1 MKKLLLSLATAF
13 VAMSAMAFEIPETG
27 YWLCI
32 WDQYGIEHDYQLFP
46 GADGDY
52 TTTLT
57 LYYNPWGE
65 FYWDPNLSDAENEA
79 NRPQVPYCFVVN
91 GVRYGAPVNMQET
104 MMGEAHN
111 TTSNPLVEGE
121 NLYTVP
127 VGFAYVLGVYG
138 HGSEEWGSESAL
150 YVYCAQAVMTTGIDE
165 MNANKTVANVRYYNM
180 AGQEMQQAD
189 GMTIVVTTYT
199 DGTTKTAKVVK

>member
-27 YWLCI
+27 FWLCI
-32 WDQYGIEHDYQLFP
+32 WDQYNVEHDIQLFQ
-46 GADGDY
+46 GADGNY
-52 TTTLT
+52 VTTLT

-65 FYWDPNLSDAENEA
+65 FYWDPNKSDAENEL
-79 NRPQVPYCFVVN
+79 NRPQVPYCFVID
-91 GVRYGAPVNMQET
+91 GVRYGAPTNLQPT
-104 MMGEAHN
+104 LMGEAHN
-111 TTSNPLVEGE
+111 TVDNPLISND

-127 VGFAYVLGVYG
+127 VGFAYVLGVYMG
-138 HGSEEWGSESAL
+138 GSEEWGGENGY

-165 MNANKTVANVRYYNM
+165 MNANKTVANVRYFNM

-189 GMTIVVTTYT
+189 GRTIVVTTYT
-199 DGTTKTAKVVK
+199 DGTTNAVKVVK

>member
-1 MKKLLLSLATAF
+1 MKKLLFTLATAF
-13 VAMSAMAFEIPETG
+13 VAMSAMAFEIPDNG

-46 GADGDY
+46 GADGNHV
-52 TTTLT
+52 TTITLT
-57 LYYNPWGE
+57 YNPWGE
-65 FYWDPNLSDAENEA
+65 FYWDPNMSDAENELK
-79 NRPQVPYCFVVN
+79 RPQVPYCFVVN
-91 GVRYGAPVNMQET
+91 GVRYGAPENLQAT
-104 MMGEAHN
+104 LMGEAHN
-111 TTSNPLVEGE
+111 TVSNPLFENE

-127 VGFAYVLGVYG
+127 VGFAYVLGVYESG
-138 HGSEEWGSESAL
+138 VDEWGSDMGY

-165 MNANKTVANVRYYNM
+165 MNANKTVANVRYFNM

-199 DGTTKTAKVVK
+199 DGTTNAVKVMK

>member
-1 MKKLLLSLATAF
+1 MKKLLFTLATAF
-13 VAMSAMAFEIPETG
+13 VAMSAMAFEIPDNG

-46 GADGDY
+46 GADGNHV
-52 TTTLT
+52 TTITLT
-57 LYYNPWGE
+57 YNPWGE
-65 FYWDPNLSDAENEA
+65 FYWDPNMSDAENELK
-79 NRPQVPYCFVVN
+79 RPQVPYCFVVN
-91 GVRYGAPVNMQET
+91 GVRYGAPENLQAT
-104 MMGEAHN
+104 LMGEAHN
-111 TTSNPLVEGE
+111 TVSNPLFENE

-127 VGFAYVLGVYG
+127 VGFAYALGVYESG
-138 HGSEEWGSESAL
+138 VDEWGSDMGY

-165 MNANKTVANVRYYNM
+165 MNANKTVANVRYFNM

-199 DGTTKTAKVVK
+199 DGTTNAVKVMK

>member
-13 VAMSAMAFEIPETG
+13 VAMSAMAFEIPEEG

-32 WDQYGIEHDYQLFP
+32 WDQYGLEHDYQLFP
-46 GADGDY
+46 GADGSY
-52 TTTLT
+52 VTTITLT
-57 LYYNPWGE
+57 YNPWGE
-65 FYWDPNLSDAENEA
+65 FYWDPNKSDAENEL

-91 GVRYGAPVNMQET
+91 GTRYGAPENMQAT
-104 MMGEAHN
+104 LMGEAAN
-111 TTSNPLVEGE
+111 TVSNPLISGD
-121 NLYTVP
+121 NQYTVP
-127 VGFAYVLGVYG
+127 VGFAYVLGVYTG
-138 HGSEEWGSESAL
+138 GSEEWGGENGY

-165 MNANKTVANVRYYNM
+165 MNANKTVANVRYFNM

-199 DGTTKTAKVVK
+199 DGTTSAVKVMK